1 MERWS
6 DRESDV
12 WENVLRPL
20 SFLLSV
26 LPWLVNGDPLCM
38 LEGASWML
46 TLTQRSRGEL
56 GG

>member
-26 LPWLVNGDPLCM
+26 LPWLVKGDPLCM

-46 TLTQRSRGEL
+46 TLTQRS
-56 GG
+56 